1 MAYDTPGFCW
11 LKLSLTAVYDTQDWP
26 KCRCRQRQE
35 HHYDMSDESLMRRS
49 VHGDLKHVGV
59 LCVLDLIGSQ
69 QLTVA

>member
-1 MAYDTPGFCW
+1 
-11 LKLSLTAVYDTQDWP
+11 
-26 KCRCRQRQE
+26 
-35 HHYDMSDESLMRRS
+35 MSDESLMRRS